1 MGKKKFKTY
10 QEAFDA
16 VKNLGEDLKNSDM
29 EFILIFLR

>member
-1 MGKKKFKTY
+1 MGKKFKTY

-16 VKNLGEDLKNSDM
+16 TLKLGEELKNSDM